1 MEGYGNKVL
10 DFRSGTFPF
19 TESVMYTGQG
29 HLSLL
34 AITGWAEDTIETSV
48 LVVWFIALLN
58 KQL

>member
-48 LVVWFIALLN
+48 CW
-58 KQL
+58 